1 MGRQVRFTDELR
13 SLAGAKWEAVINHR
27 FTDALAAGTI
37 DRDVLAR
44 YLVQD
49 HRFLDSFVVLLSS
62 MVAAAPSLAARI
74 PGCQFLALITGR
86 ENTYFERSFAA
97 LGVDDAARES
107 APDTAPTVAF
117 KALMRDAAKATY
129 SEMLAVLVAAEW
141 SYQSWGERVLPAA
154 VQEPFTSREW
164 VDLHSGEYF
173 GSVVEYLRGLLDEAA
188 ATMTPAERAA
198 VEVRFLAAVD
208 IELAFFDAAYE
219 DS

>member
-1 MGRQVRFTDELR
+1 MGQQVRFTDELR

-62 MVAAAPSLAARI
+62 IVAVAPSLAARI

-97 LGVDDAARES
+97 LGVDDAARE
-107 APDTAPTVAF
+107 APDTA
-117 KALMRDAAKATY
+117 RQ
-129 SEMLAVLVAAEW
+129 W
-141 SYQSWGERVLPAA
+141 R
-154 VQEPFTSREW
+154 SR
-164 VDLHSGEYF
+164 
-173 GSVVEYLRGLLDEAA
+173 R
-188 ATMTPAERAA
+188 
-198 VEVRFLAAVD
+198 
-208 IELAFFDAAYE
+208 
-219 DS
+219 